1 MEDHRIDYR
10 WGIPAL
16 DSGFTTI
23 PNFIIRH
30 YAELGVTRSEFTFIV
45 HLASY
50 KFDSPKGQASPALQT
65 IASQMGLKLR
75 QARYIRAS
83 LEKKGFLK
91 VTERSG
97 RTSVYDFQGLALA
110 CLELENAGGDDA
122 PRQKNASPP
131 RQKNA
136 SPPRQSTAYEEQEQQ
151 EQEKQQQPVVVVS
164 STNCSDPEGR
174 LRELGVGDGMAARL
188 VREHGEERVSDVL
201 AHLKRSA
208 GPIKNPSG
216 WVISALKTG
225 YALSEPIAA
234 SAASDLL
241 VGQRARC
248 AFLRN
253 PGLGECPTEEAGVC
267 VFPWC
272 KGCERAVLVAP

>member
-30 YAELGVTRSEFTFIV
+30 YAELGVSPTEFTLIV

-50 KFDSPKGQASPALQT
+50 KYDSPRGQARPALST
-65 IASQMGLKLR
+65 IARQMGRSTR
-75 QARYIRAS
+75 QIFRVCAS
-83 LEKKGFLK
+83 LERKGFLK
-91 VTERSG
+91 VTPRNG
-97 RTSVYDFQGLALA
+97 QTSVYDFQGLALA
-110 CLELENAGGDDA
+110 CLELENAEEDDA
-122 PRQKNASPP
+122 PLRKTADPP
-131 RQKNA
+131 LH
-136 SPPRQSTAYEEQEQQ
+136 STAYEEQEQQ
-151 EQEKQQQPVVVVS
+151 EQEEQQQPVVVVS
-164 STNCSDPEGR
+164 LKNCSDPEGR

-253 PGLGECPTEEAGVC
+253 PGLGECPAEEAGRC
-267 VFPWC
+267 IFLWC
-272 KGCERAVLVAP
+272 RGCERAVLVAP